1 MISPWFFHEIPIK
14 SISCIS
20 HQYSISPYLL
30 THIQPSFIPWN
41 PQEIPMKISMRHT
54 KQWFGRTAK
63 ACGQGLSQHRR
74 KQMGRVAK
82 SVRRLRLG
90 KKGDLSMECMDHV
103 LQMDWLWLVMIGYDW
118 VCLKKMAII
127 KKKWHLNPP
136 SVMEIPM
143 WGAQITWYFPRLK
156 TAIR

>member
-30 THIQPSFIPWN
+30 THIQPPFIPWN
-41 PQEIPMKISMRHT
+41 PQEIPRKSPWKYLWDT
-54 KQWFGRTAK
+54 QNSDSG
-63 ACGQGLSQHRR
+63 GQGLSQHRR

-103 LQMDWLWLVMIGYDW
+103 LQMDWLWLVMIGFVW
-118 VCLKKMAII
+118 KKRLFH
-127 KKKWHLNPP
+127 KFGTWTPHL
-136 SVMEIPM
+136 SWRSQCGV
-143 WGAQITWYFPRLK
+143 PRSHGIFVARWSTK
-156 TAIR
+156 VEDSR